1 MNFTRPRITQLPD
14 ICSEPRSR
22 DTRPACLLSLR
33 RTGKHQAARG
43 LRLLASVVAATA
55 ISSAEAGS
63 TGQVSVGPLE
73 GLSEREITR
82 RQENIVL
89 AEDAM
94 QRSEMELRRNN
105 IEAAYLAAKE
115 AADLVPAGPSAPG
128 LRARAISRFSSTSI
142 RYAEYL
148 VSQGEYAKAAAVARD
163 VLEPQYNPNYRP
175 AAVFLDRLDQPDY
188 FNKTITPE
196 FAAERSEVKKL
207 LNEATGFYDS
217 GRYDL
222 ALKRYQQV
230 LAIDKY
236 NAAAFRGMEQVEVGK
251 QRYYESAY
259 NETRSRML
267 WEVEKAWE
275 RPKRRFNE
283 ARVTDSGSAQEE
295 RRGTE
300 LMVAR
305 LNRIIVPRIDFRDAT
320 VRQAVSFLQQQSR
333 SLEAGSQD
341 EAGINIVLKLPT
353 TSAPPPAVDEFGE
366 TSATPLSPSESR
378 ITLNLTRVPL
388 YEALRYVAT
397 LAGLKVKVEPFAVS
411 IVPLSEPTDTLE
423 QREFKVPPGFITQS
437 GAAGSGDT
445 AVFAGRGEPET
456 AGPRLAA
463 RQNAKD
469 FLESQG
475 VEFPPGASANFI
487 PGSSRLVVRNTA
499 PNLDLI
505 ESLVDAAMGEQPTQ
519 VEIEAKFVE
528 VSQNNLKELGFDWNL
543 GPFSIGGSGVYGG
556 GGSPPSGNGPMPFV
570 NPLTGLPVGTDP
582 VTSGLRSGSGALGIN
597 TIDTL
602 INPLNQLTGPA
613 PGIFSIAGVFTNP
626 QFQVVIRALNQKKGV
641 DLMAAPKVTTKSGQ
655 KATISINRQFPYP
668 QEFEPPQIPQSSGGN
683 QGNQIV
689 IAPGQLGNAGN
700 DPIVTPAFPTDFT
713 TRNLGVTLE
722 VEPQIGPDGYTID
735 LNLSPEVVDFDGF
748 INYGSPIFA
757 PVTRNI
763 LDPALAIIGQDT
775 SARLLT
781 QNVINQPIFSKRKVT
796 TNVSI
801 WDGQTVALGGLIRED
816 VQKVNDKVPILGDV
830 PLAGALFRSEVEQ
843 KIKSNLIVF
852 VTARLMDAAGQLLR
866 PEDDSDQEEIVEPL
880 GLPPDLERPGMTS
893 KGFRRK

>member
-1 MNFTRPRITQLPD
+1 ML
-14 ICSEPRSR
+14 
-22 DTRPACLLSLR
+22 
-33 RTGKHQAARG
+33 
-43 LRLLASVVAATA
+43 
-55 ISSAEAGS
+55 
-63 TGQVSVGPLE
+63 
-73 GLSEREITR
+73 
-82 RQENIVL
+82 
-89 AEDAM
+89 
-94 QRSEMELRRNN
+94 RSEAELRRNN

-115 AADLVPAGPSAPG
+115 AADLAPAGSSAPG

-163 VLEPQYNPNYRP
+163 VLEPRYNPNYRP

-196 FAAERSEVKKL
+196 FAAERSEVERL
-207 LNEATGFYDS
+207 LNDAVGFYDS

-222 ALKRYQQV
+222 AQKRYQQV

-236 NAAAFRGMEQVEVGK
+236 NAAAFRGMEQVELGK
-251 QRYYESAY
+251 QRYYDSAY

-267 WEVEKAWE
+267 WQVEKAWE
-275 RPKRRFNE
+275 RPKRRFVE
-283 ARVTDSGSAQEE
+283 ARTTDSAAAQEE

-300 LMVAR
+300 MMIAR
-305 LNRIIVPRIDFRDAT
+305 LNQIIVPRIDFRDAT

-333 SLEAGSQD
+333 TLEGGAEGQ
-341 EAGINIVLKLPT
+341 AGINIVLKLPT
-353 TSAPPPAVDEFGE
+353 NSPAAPPVPDEFGE
-366 TSATPLSPSESR
+366 ATATPTAAADAR
-378 ITLNLTRVPL
+378 ITLSLSNVPL

-423 QREFKVPPGFITQS
+423 QREFKVPPGFIT
-437 GAAGSGDT
+437 GSGET
-445 AVFAGRGEPET
+445 EGTPAVFAGRGEEDEG
-456 AGPRLAA
+456 APRLAA

-469 FLESQG
+469 FLEAQG

-499 PNLDLI
+499 SNLDLI

-528 VSQNNLKELGFDWNL
+528 VSQDNLKELGFDWTV

-556 GGSPPSGNGPMPFV
+556 GGDPSITGRPMPFV
-570 NPLTGLPVGTDP
+570 YPGTAIPVGVDTLTG
-582 VTSGLRSGSGALGIN
+582 GLRSGSGNQPYSALSVN
-597 TIDTL
+597 SLNAL
-602 INPLNQLTGPA
+602 IARNLGLGTTGGPT
-613 PGIFSIAGVFTNP
+613 PGIFSVAGVFTNP

-655 KATISINRQFPYP
+655 KATITISREFPYP
-668 QEFEPPQIPQSSGGN
+668 QEFEPPQVPQSTSGGT
-683 QGNQIV
+683 I
-689 IAPGQLGNAGN
+689 IAGGGGQNRA
-700 DPIVTPAFPTDFT
+700 DPIVTPSFPTDFT

-735 LNLSPEVVDFDGF
+735 LTLSPEVVDFDGF
-748 INYGSPIFA
+748 INYGSPISVPFQ
-757 PVTRNI
+757 T
-763 LDPALAIIGQDT
+763 LLGQDLT
-775 SARLLT
+775 STTSGDLT
-781 QNVINQPIFSKRKVT
+781 VFSLVDVFSATTPRILTENVINQPIFSVRKVT

-816 VQKVNDKVPILGDV
+816 VQKVNDKVPILGDI
-830 PLAGALFRSEVEQ
+830 PLAGTLFRSEVEQ

-880 GLPPDLERPGMTS
+880 GLPADLERPGMTS
-893 KGFRRK
+893 KGFRQK

>member
-1 MNFTRPRITQLPD
+1 MKAILTSI
-14 ICSEPRSR
+14 
-22 DTRPACLLSLR
+22 LLL
-33 RTGKHQAARG
+33 GFAASG
-43 LRLLASVVAATA
+43 AL
-55 ISSAEAGS
+55 AGS
-63 TGQVSVGPLE
+63 TGQASAGSIENLAD
-73 GLSEREITR
+73 REITR

-94 QRSEMELRRNN
+94 KRSEAELRRNN
-105 IEAAYLAAKE
+105 VEAAYRASKE
-115 AADLVPAGPSAPG
+115 AADLVPAGPTTPG

-196 FAAERSEVKKL
+196 FATERSEVEKL

-222 ALKRYQQV
+222 AQKRYQQV

-236 NAAAFRGMEQVEVGK
+236 NAAAFRGMEQVELGK
-251 QRYYESAY
+251 QRYYDSAY

-267 WEVEKAWE
+267 WQVEKAWE
-275 RPKRRFNE
+275 RPKRRFND
-283 ARVTDSGSAQEE
+283 ARATDSAAAQEE

-300 LMVAR
+300 LMIAR
-305 LNRIIVPRIDFRDAT
+305 LNQIIVPRIDFRDAT

-333 SLEAGSQD
+333 TLGAGAGD
-341 EAGINIVLKLPT
+341 ESGINIVLKLPAAT
-353 TSAPPPAVDEFGE
+353 APAPAAADEFGE
-366 TSATPLSPSESR
+366 TAALTAAPADTR
-378 ITLNLTRVPL
+378 ITLNLTNVPL

-423 QREFKVPPGFITQS
+423 QREFKVPPGFIT
-437 GAAGSGDT
+437 GTGGSDGEP
-445 AVFAGRGEPET
+445 AVFAGRGEDDQG
-456 AGPRLAA
+456 GPRLAA
-463 RQNAKD
+463 RQGAKE

-528 VSQNNLKELGFDWNL
+528 VSQDNLKELGFDWAL

-556 GGSPPSGNGPMPFV
+556 GGEIVGDPAAFPFINPVSGGA
-570 NPLTGLPVGTDP
+570 VGG
-582 VTSGLRSGSGALGIN
+582 TSMTPGLRTGSGAGVNSALSVNSLNALLARNLGLA
-597 TIDTL
+597 TTG
-602 INPLNQLTGPA
+602 GPA

-655 KATISINRQFPYP
+655 KATITISREFPYP
-668 QEFEPPQIPQSSGGN
+668 QEFEPPQVPQNSGG
-683 QGNQIV
+683 GSAVVGISSV
-689 IAPGQLGNAGN
+689 S
-700 DPIVTPAFPTDFT
+700 DPIVTPSFPTDFT

-735 LNLSPEVVDFDGF
+735 LTLSPEVVDFEGF
-748 INYGSPIFA
+748 INYGSPISVPSRQF
-757 PVTRNI
+757 
-763 LDPALAIIGQDT
+763 LGQSLAITGSGTQNEVATLLDIFT
-775 SARLLT
+775 PTTARILT
-781 QNVINQPIFSKRKVT
+781 ENVINQPIFSTRKVT
-796 TNVSI
+796 TNVSV

-816 VQKVNDKVPILGDV
+816 VQKINDKVPILGDI
-830 PLAGALFRSEVEQ
+830 PLAGTLFRSEVEQ

-880 GLPPDLERPGMTS
+880 GLPADLERPGMTS
-893 KGFRRK
+893 KGFRQK